1 MCSHY
6 NIVLSPKTYNRHP
19 IASWWEQAIGCCLH
33 VSSTSGPRLN
43 IKAVFPD
50 IGIPI
55 IKIRWS
61 SDRLILIMGITFLV
75 RQHLCIETTPWSR
88 FYIHHCWAIGN
99 IVILDHVEIRPDCIY
114 TKNNGLQD
122 ISFNETPCVLKDSVW
137 NITRLGL
144 INLTN
149 KSFQWGSNIRLG
161 PSCFELDQYGD
172 GCISIVRDS
181 SCTTKQ

>member
-1 MCSHY
+1 MQTSY
-6 NIVLSPKTYNRHP
+6 GMLMY
-19 IASWWEQAIGCCLH
+19 

-55 IKIRWS
+55 IKITWS
-61 SDRLILIMGITFLV
+61 SDRLVLIIGITILV
-75 RQHLCIETTPWSR
+75 RRHLCIETAPWSK
-88 FYIHHCWAIGN
+88 FHIHHCWAMGN

-114 TKNNGLQD
+114 TKNNGLED
-122 ISFNETPCVLKDSVW
+122 ISFNETPCVLKDILS
-137 NITRLGL
+137 NIKRLGL

-149 KSFQWGSNIRLG
+149 KSFQWGSNISLG

-172 GCISIVRDS
+172 GCISIVRDF